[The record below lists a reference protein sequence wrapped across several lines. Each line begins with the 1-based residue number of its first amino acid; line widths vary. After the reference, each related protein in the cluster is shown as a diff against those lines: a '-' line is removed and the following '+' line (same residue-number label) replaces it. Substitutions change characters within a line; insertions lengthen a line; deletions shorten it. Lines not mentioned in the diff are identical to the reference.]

1 MLIDDVANGL
11 TKLVSRRGFFGKLAR
26 AAASLGAV
34 LILRTPALAGIPIS
48 CCTLCKQPDGH
59 GPCGSCT

>member
-26 AAASLGAV
+26 GGV
-34 LILRTPALAGIPIS
+34 F
-48 CCTLCKQPDGH
+48 
-59 GPCGSCT
+59 GSCAHIEDACASGDSHFLLYLV